1 MKTKEK
7 VKEEIRSGEECL
19 LRCDND
25 KIVRLKI
32 NNLLSPGDDLVDVDL
47 HSSAESQRSSPV
59 SVLKMLKKQIFQ
71 LPKLLKKQFSSS
83 GSYLP
88 TKTGLSSSTDSI
100 KFNQIEAENKTLSK
114 SSASLSSSAVDLNWK
129 QDQDAIAEHRFI
141 FHPVFASRYKLHS
154 RIGEGSFGFVWRGER
169 IADNLR
175 VAVKFIRKSKIPPS
189 SRIGNVPSE
198 VHILRGLAHQNI
210 IRFIEY
216 FDDKD
221 YVYLVT
227 ELHGISWTLP
237 SSMLSH
243 NSHPQLKSL
252 GHFRRG
258 PKASLIPP
266 CDLFECIEAHSYLP
280 ASLILHIFRQVLS
293 AVDYLLKQGNI
304 YLSFPP

>member
-7 VKEEIRSGEECL
+7 VKEEIKSGEECL
-19 LRCDND
+19 LQSDND

-32 NNLLSPGDDLVDVDL
+32 NNLLSPGDDLVDVNL
-47 HSSAESQRSSPV
+47 HSSAESPTSSPV

-83 GSYLP
+83 SSYIP
-88 TKTGLSSSTDSI
+88 AKTGGLTSSTDSI

-114 SSASLSSSAVDLNWK
+114 SSASISSSAADLNWK

-141 FHPVFASRYKLHS
+141 FHPVFASRYKLYS

-169 IADNLR
+169 IADNLL
-175 VAVKFIRKSKIPPS
+175 VAVKFIRKSKIPLS
-189 SRIGNVPSE
+189 NRIGNIPSE
-198 VHILRGLAHQNI
+198 VHILRGLVHQNI

-216 FDDKD
+216 FDDQD
-221 YVYLVT
+221 YIYLVT

-237 SSMLSH
+237 SSLLSH

-252 GHFRRG
+252 GHFRRS
-258 PKASLIPP
+258 PKASLVPP

-293 AVDYLLKQGNI
+293 AVDYLQKQGNI
-304 YLSFPP
+304 